1 MFEVIHGDTG
11 EASYVALDDI
21 TFSAKECTFAPA
33 AAWPAEPTTTV
44 STPVPTEPPDGELTF
59 CQFLYNSLSQHF
71 TDGTA

>member
-1 MFEVIHGDTG
+1 MFQVIHGATG
-11 EASYVALDDI
+11 YVSYVALDDI

-59 CQFLYNSLSQHF
+59 WQSP
-71 TDGTA
+71 